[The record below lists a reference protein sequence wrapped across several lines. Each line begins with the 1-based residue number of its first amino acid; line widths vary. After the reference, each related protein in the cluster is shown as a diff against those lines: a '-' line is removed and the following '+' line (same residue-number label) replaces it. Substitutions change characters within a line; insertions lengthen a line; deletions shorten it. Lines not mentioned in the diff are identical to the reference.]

1 MSFSSEA
8 SASIAGKIAVE
19 IAAEALED
27 FLKDE
32 DNQDLIVKG
41 VAGSVTKT
49 SKAISQTKQYEK
61 NLDNFLEEGDEQ

>member
-8 SASIAGKIAVE
+8 SASIAGKIAVG

-32 DNQDLIVKG
+32 DNQELISKG
-41 VAGSVTKT
+41 VTGSAIKA
-49 SKAISQTKQYEK
+49 SKAISQTMQCEK
-61 NLDNFLEEGDEQ
+61 NLDDFLGEGDEQ